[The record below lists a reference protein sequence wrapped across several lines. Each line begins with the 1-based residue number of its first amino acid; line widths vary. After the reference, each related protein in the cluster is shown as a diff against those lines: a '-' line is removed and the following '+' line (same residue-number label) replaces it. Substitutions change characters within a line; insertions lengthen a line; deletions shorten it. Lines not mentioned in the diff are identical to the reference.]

1 MRERDREFLRT
12 ETERRA
18 VSMLRRFSEHTLK
31 VQALGIM
38 APLMPPGETYASMRR
53 RVERLRAGKVRGLD
67 PRIPPLLLADL
78 MELSIE
84 REIITRSVVADMK
97 GLTDLERKING
108 RSDSERFRRSV
119 AGFHTLKKSPEAAD
133 PESPEAEKVRRVSRE
148 RRNELGRPRKRGR
161 E

>member
-1 MRERDREFLRT
+1 
-12 ETERRA
+12 
-18 VSMLRRFSEHTLK
+18 
-31 VQALGIM
+31 M
-38 APLMPPGETYASMRR
+38 AARIPPWETYAGMHRKI
-53 RVERLRAGKVRGLD
+53 ERLRAGKVSGLD
-67 PRIPPLLLADL
+67 PPIPPLLLADL
-78 MELSIE
+78 MELSLE